1 MKQGR
6 GWATILTPLNGIKN
20 RAIWVQPFEKKN
32 VKTFLSNTGYH
43 LVSLVVGAFII
54 TCWIW

>member
-20 RAIWVQPFEKKN
+20 RAIWVQPFERKKREN
-32 VKTFLSNTGYH
+32 F
-43 LVSLVVGAFII
+43 FE
-54 TCWIW
+54 